1 MSYTYIKYIIVC
13 ALSCCFTAGRAQTG
27 VNELKTLVKPGKF
40 AQLPKADNAYWRDS
54 IPEVMRDSYIIYGE
68 QYLNTPWTVLP
79 LTMFAENKTNGNRT
93 RYEAACFA
101 KRRQLAALVM
111 AEIVEGKGRF
121 MPDIINGLGSMCEET
136 WWGIPAHTGR
146 VFPVADDQ
154 TVDLF
159 NAETA
164 GLVAWTRYML
174 ESQLE
179 AFAPSFCS
187 HIDKEITRRIL
198 IPAVTTDY
206 WWKKAGMNWNPWIC
220 SNWLTCVLI
229 CESDRSRYAEA
240 ISQIQDAM
248 NAFIAAYP
256 DDGGCDEGTGYWDRA
271 AASLYECMRLLD
283 IATSDNAKFMTPKVK
298 RMMDYIYKMYIGNG
312 YCVNFAD
319 AHDNRMQAQPDII
332 LPMALDMD
340 DSVMKGLAAHLAK
353 SSGVFDNPAEAYRA
367 SGNFPALGRELFML
381 RDISKA
387 MAIDAVEPL
396 IKDVWLPDL
405 QIMTARRGNLYVA
418 VKGGNNGESHNHND
432 VGSFIVYADGEPL
445 LIDTGAGEYTAA
457 TFSKDRYTIWTMQ
470 SAYHN
475 LPIINGV
482 QQKDGKEYAAK
493 LISRSNGRLT
503 LDIAPAYPTEAAVR
517 SWQRTVSI
525 TGKAI
530 EIVEDYHLTAY
541 KAPTQLVLMTV
552 THPDITR
559 QGRIAIGSHAIEYDA
574 NVIEPAVEDVS
585 GKQDALLRRIWGK
598 QMYRIVL
605 TIRQN
610 GTNGRI
616 KYKIR

>member
-1 MSYTYIKYIIVC
+1 MNYKLFKYIFVC
-13 ALSCCFTAGRAQTG
+13 ALSCCFTAGRAQTAFDRLE
-27 VNELKTLVKPGKF
+27 VLVEPGKF
-40 AQLPKADNAYWRDS
+40 APLPKADNAFWRDS
-54 IPEVMRDSYIIYGE
+54 IPETMRDSYIRYGE

-111 AEIVEGKGRF
+111 AEIAEGKGRF

-283 IATSDNAKFMTPKVK
+283 IATSGNAKFMTPKVK
-298 RMMDYIYKMYIGNG
+298 RMMDYIHKMYIGNG

-432 VGSFIVYADGEPL
+432 VGSFIMYADGEPL

-493 LISRSNGRLT
+493 MISRGNGRLT
-503 LDIAPAYPTEAAVR
+503 LDIAPAYPAEAAVR

-552 THPDITR
+552 TRPDITR

-585 GKQDALLRRIWGK
+585 GKQDALLQKIWGK